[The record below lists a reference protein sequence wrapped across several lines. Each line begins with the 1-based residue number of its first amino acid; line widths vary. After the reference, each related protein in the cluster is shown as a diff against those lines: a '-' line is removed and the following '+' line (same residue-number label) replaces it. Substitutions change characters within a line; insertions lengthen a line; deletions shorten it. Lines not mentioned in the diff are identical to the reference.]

1 MGKSR
6 YWVIGWFSGEQRDRP
21 VIGKTESMRSSTD
34 HTTARLNQRSGNAC
48 AICLGVPAT
57 GENFVDRAEQL
68 EIMLSVTA
76 AVIVGQAQNS
86 VAFIGAA
93 GMGKTSLLLEGAR
106 RIQAE
111 YGKKTIPIAIFGREV
126 GNEMHVL
133 ETVREGLCLPQKRFV
148 QSAWISS
155 VAHIISIISLVRFV
169 LPGM

>member
-111 YGKKTIPIAIFGREV
+111 YGKKTIPIAIFGR
-126 GNEMHVL
+126 GSRKRDARFRNGSGRAL
-133 ETVREGLCLPQKRFV
+133 SASKALCP
-148 QSAWISS
+148 ISMDF
-155 VAHIISIISLVRFV
+155 ISCTHYFYYI
-169 LPGM
+169 PC